1 MLQPLLPSQLS
12 QKVKNSMRRPLEIK
26 AEESSVRSV
35 VSLTSALESLSSMQI
50 AKTKNKVL
58 ISNQFF
64 DEVWGIYKQIRVDVL
79 FNFGRAP
86 EQTTTDKE
94 LLILIT
100 AKGGLSGDIDQRLVR
115 KVTEHYDETK
125 NDILVIGKH
134 GALKLKQ
141 AHIDYEHFF
150 DLPEGDYINVDPLM
164 DIIRKYSRSR
174 IYYQNYISL
183 SEQAIKDVDLSEV
196 VSSKGRVADLS
207 TISDDMVSEKTHIF
221 EPSSYAVAA
230 YLENSIL
237 RLTISQFIY
246 DSRLAQVASRFKA
259 MSAARERSVET
270 AGELRTEYNRA
281 KRTQVDTRLKESMA
295 GLKKIRAEGAQ

>member
-1 MLQPLLPSQLS
+1 
-12 QKVKNSMRRPLEIK
+12 MRRPLEIK
-26 AEESSVRSV
+26 AEEASVRSV

-64 DEVWGIYKQIRVDVL
+64 DEVWQIYKQIRVDAL
-79 FNFGRAP
+79 FNFGRTIDETP
-86 EQTTTDKE
+86 IDRE

-100 AKGGLSGDIDQRLVR
+100 AKGGLSGDIDQRLIK
-115 KVTEHYDETK
+115 KVVERYDETK
-125 NDILVIGKH
+125 NDVLVIGHH

-141 AHIDYEHFF
+141 AHIDYAYYF

-164 DIIRKYSRSR
+164 DIAKKYAKSR
-174 IYYQNYISL
+174 IFYQNYISL
-183 SEQAIKDVDLSEV
+183 SQQEIKDVDLSEV
-196 VSSKGRVADLS
+196 VSSKGRVADLAN
-207 TISDDMVSEKTHIF
+207 VSKELITEKTYIF

-230 YLENSIL
+230 YLEESIL

-259 MSAARERSVET
+259 MSAAKERSIEN
-270 AGELRTEYNRA
+270 ASQLHLEYNRA
-281 KRTQVDTRLKESMA
+281 KRNQVDTRLKESLA
-295 GLKKIRAEGAQ
+295 GLKKIRAGEAES

>member
-1 MLQPLLPSQLS
+1 
-12 QKVKNSMRRPLEIK
+12 MRRPLEIK
-26 AEESSVRSV
+26 AEEKSVRSV

-64 DEVWGIYKQIRVDVL
+64 DEVWNIYKQIRVDVL

-86 EQTTTDKE
+86 EETPIDKE

-100 AKGGLSGDIDQRLVR
+100 AKGGLSGDIDQRLIR
-115 KVTEHYDETK
+115 KVVEHYDETK
-125 NDILVIGKH
+125 NDVLVIGHH

-141 AHIDYEHFF
+141 AHIDSTYYF
-150 DLPEGDYINVDPLM
+150 DLPEKDSINVDPLM
-164 DIIRKYSRSR
+164 DIIRKYAKSR

-183 SEQAIKDVDLSEV
+183 SQQEIKDVDLSEV
-196 VSSKGRVADLS
+196 VSSKGRVADLDA
-207 TISDDMVSEKTHIF
+207 INADEVVSEKTYIF
-221 EPSSYAVAA
+221 EPSSYQVAA

-259 MSAARERSVET
+259 MSAAKERSIDNANT
-270 AGELRTEYNRA
+270 LHTEYNRS
-281 KRTQVDTRLKESMA
+281 KRNQVDTRLKESLA
-295 GLKKIRAEGAQ
+295 GLKKIRAGGAS

>member
-1 MLQPLLPSQLS
+1 
-12 QKVKNSMRRPLEIK
+12 MRRPLEIK
-26 AEESSVRSV
+26 AEEASVRSV
-35 VSLTSALESLSSMQI
+35 VSLTSALETLSSMQI

-64 DEVWGIYKQIRVDVL
+64 DEVWNIYKQIRVDVF
-79 FNFGRAP
+79 FNFGRTIDETP
-86 EQTTTDKE
+86 INKE

-100 AKGGLSGDIDQRLVR
+100 AKGGLSGDIDNRLIR
-115 KVTEHYDETK
+115 KVVEHYDETK
-125 NDILVIGKH
+125 NDVLVIGHH

-141 AHIDYEHFF
+141 SHIDHTYYF
-150 DLPEGDYINVDPLM
+150 DLPEHDYVNVDPLM
-164 DIIRKYSRSR
+164 DIIRQYAQSR

-183 SEQAIKDVDLSEV
+183 SQQEIKDVDLSDV

-207 TISDDMVSEKTHIF
+207 TLGDDMVTEKTYIF
-221 EPSSYAVAA
+221 EPNSYAVAA

-259 MSAARERSVET
+259 MSAAKERSIT
-270 AGELRTEYNRA
+270 NATELHTEYNRA
-281 KRTQVDTRLKESMA
+281 KRSQVDTRLKESMA
-295 GLKKIRAEGAQ
+295 GLKKLRAGGAE

>member
-1 MLQPLLPSQLS
+1 
-12 QKVKNSMRRPLEIK
+12 MRRPLEIK
-26 AEESSVRSV
+26 AEEASVRSV

-64 DEVWGIYKQIRVDVL
+64 DEVWNIYKQIRVDVL

-86 EQTTTDKE
+86 DEKPINKE
-94 LLILIT
+94 LMILIT
-100 AKGGLSGDIDQRLVR
+100 AKAGLTGDIDQRLI
-115 KVTEHYDETK
+115 KKFQEHYNEADH
-125 NDILVIGKH
+125 DVLVIGYH

-141 AHIDYEHFF
+141 AQVEYDYYF
-150 DLPEGDYINVDPLM
+150 DLPEQDYINVDPLM
-164 DIIRKYSRSR
+164 DIIRRYDKSR
-174 IYYQNYISL
+174 IFYQNYVSL
-183 SEQAIKDVDLSEV
+183 GQQNIKDVDLSEV
-196 VSSKGRVADLS
+196 VSSKGRVADMD
-207 TISDDMVSEKTHIF
+207 TVGDDMVSEKTHIF

-259 MSAARERSVET
+259 MSAAKERSEEN
-270 AGELRTEYNRA
+270 ASELRVEYNRA
-281 KRTQVDTRLKESMA
+281 KRNQVDTRLKESLA
-295 GLKKIRAEGAQ
+295 GLKKIRAEGAGA

>member
-1 MLQPLLPSQLS
+1 
-12 QKVKNSMRRPLEIK
+12 MRRPLEIK
-26 AEESSVRSV
+26 AQEASVRSV

-64 DEVWGIYKQIRVDVL
+64 DEVWNIYKQIRVDVL
-79 FNFGRAP
+79 FNFGRTIDETP
-86 EQTTTDKE
+86 INKE

-100 AKGGLSGDIDQRLVR
+100 AKGGLSGDIDNRLIR
-115 KVTEHYDETK
+115 KVVEHYDETK
-125 NDILVIGKH
+125 NDVLVIGHH

-141 AHIDYEHFF
+141 AHIEHTYYF
-150 DLPEGDYINVDPLM
+150 DLPEHDYVNVDPLM
-164 DIIRKYSRSR
+164 AIIKKYAKSR

-183 SEQAIKDVDLSEV
+183 SQQEIKDVDLSEV
-196 VSSKGRVADLS
+196 VSSKGRVADMA
-207 TISDDMVSEKTHIF
+207 TVGDDMVTEKTHIF

-259 MSAARERSVET
+259 MSAAKERSIDN
-270 AGELRTEYNRA
+270 AAELHTEYNRA
-281 KRTQVDTRLKESMA
+281 KRSQVDTRLKESMA
-295 GLKKIRAEGAQ
+295 GLKKLRAGGAE

>member
-1 MLQPLLPSQLS
+1 
-12 QKVKNSMRRPLEIK
+12 MRRPLEIK
-26 AEESSVRSV
+26 AEEASVRSV

-64 DEVWGIYKQIRVDVL
+64 DEVWNIYKQIRVDSL

-86 EQTTTDKE
+86 EQTTIDKE

-115 KVTEHYDETK
+115 RVADRYDETK
-125 NDILVIGKH
+125 NDILVIGNH

-141 AHIDYEHFF
+141 AHIDQTYYF
-150 DLPEGDYINVDPLM
+150 DLPEKDYINVDPLM
-164 DIIRKYSRSR
+164 EIIRKYSRSR

-196 VSSKGRVADLS
+196 VSSKGRVADFS
-207 TISDDMVSEKTHIF
+207 TISNDLISEKTYIF

-259 MSAARERSVET
+259 MSAAKERSSET

-281 KRTQVDTRLKESMA
+281 KRNQVDTRLKESMA

>member
-1 MLQPLLPSQLS
+1 
-12 QKVKNSMRRPLEIK
+12 MRRPLEIK
-26 AEESSVRSV
+26 AEEASVRSV
-35 VSLTSALESLSSMQI
+35 VSLTSALETLSSMQI

-64 DEVWGIYKQIRVDVL
+64 DEVWNIYKQIRVDVF
-79 FNFGRAP
+79 FNFGRTIDETP
-86 EQTTTDKE
+86 INKE

-100 AKGGLSGDIDQRLVR
+100 AKGGLSGDIDNRLIR
-115 KVTEHYDETK
+115 KVVEHYDEAK
-125 NDILVIGKH
+125 NDVLVIGHH

-141 AHIDYEHFF
+141 SHIDHTYYF
-150 DLPEGDYINVDPLM
+150 DLPEHDYVNVDPLM
-164 DIIRKYSRSR
+164 DIIRQYAKSR

-183 SEQAIKDVDLSEV
+183 SQQEIKDVDLSDV

-207 TISDDMVSEKTHIF
+207 TLGDDMVTEKTYIF
-221 EPSSYAVAA
+221 EPNSYAVAA

-259 MSAARERSVET
+259 MSAAKERSIT
-270 AGELRTEYNRA
+270 NATELHTEYNRA
-281 KRTQVDTRLKESMA
+281 KRSQVDTRLKESMA
-295 GLKKIRAEGAQ
+295 GLKKLRAGGAE